1 MSPQCAE
8 CLRGGGV
15 GLLVLRQWCMGW
27 AAEPQDAAVPGAV
40 TARRAVKPPCCT
52 ETVLHC
58 AQSSRAAHGWMEPH
72 AGQPAQFQS
81 DLSLNEMCP
90 GSPPEGSAGKPQF

>member
-15 GLLVLRQWCMGW
+15 GRLVLRQWCMGW

-40 TARRAVKPPCCT
+40 TARRAVKQG
-52 ETVLHC
+52 EFL
-58 AQSSRAAHGWMEPH
+58 
-72 AGQPAQFQS
+72 S

-90 GSPPEGSAGKPQF
+90 GSPTEGSAGKPQF